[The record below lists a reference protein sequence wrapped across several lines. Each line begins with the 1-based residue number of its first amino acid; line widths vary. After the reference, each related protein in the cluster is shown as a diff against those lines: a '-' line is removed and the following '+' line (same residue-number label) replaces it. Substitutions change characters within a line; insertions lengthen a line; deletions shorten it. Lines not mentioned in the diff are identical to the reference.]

1 MVLVE
6 SRRGKS
12 VLPAV
17 VTKTS
22 MPGILF
28 VPWHD
33 QAFDR
38 MINFVCN
45 DAVDPGSKEPEF
57 KIAAVRIQR
66 VSGPV
71 KIEDKVVITDINSAY
86 S

>member
-1 MVLVE
+1 
-6 SRRGKS
+6 
-12 VLPAV
+12 
-17 VTKTS
+17 
-22 MPGILF
+22 
-28 VPWHD
+28 
-33 QAFDR
+33 